1 MDRDTIAAIATPA
14 GRGAIAVVRVSGPGV
29 AAIATTLLGQIPPDR
44 RAVYRTLRLHG
55 VALDEAVVTRFAGP
69 HSATGED
76 VLELSVHGGPAV
88 SKAVLGATLEAG
100 ARLARPGEFTERAYL
115 NGRIDLVQAEAVA
128 DLVSAATERAA
139 RSAVRSLSGAFSDTI
154 EALTARL
161 TETRMRFEASLD
173 FPDEPVPAFE
183 RENADAVR
191 ALARDVVDVLASAR
205 RGRRLI
211 DGATMALVG
220 PPNVGKSSLM
230 NALLGETRA
239 IVTEVPGTT
248 RDPILAEFEIEG
260 IPVSVVDTA
269 GIRDTDDVV
278 ECIGIERAL
287 DAVRTVDVV
296 LLMSAVDVP
305 ADPSVQRRVAEVTG
319 PDTQILSIHNKSD
332 LASDSVSLP
341 ADTIAVSAMTGA
353 GLEVLLDRLADAIGA
368 LASEENEIAA
378 RSRHI
383 EALELA
389 AGALERALEITEQ
402 GEPELVAEELANAQE
417 AIGTITG
424 RVTRDDL
431 LGRIFSTFCI
441 GK

>member
-1 MDRDTIAAIATPA
+1 MNHDTIAAIATPP
-14 GRGAIAVVRVSGPGV
+14 GRGAIAVVRVSGPAV
-29 AAIATTLLGQIPPDR
+29 SAIATALVGELPPDR
-44 RAVYRTLRLHG
+44 RAVYRTLRSDG
-55 VALDEAVVTRFAGP
+55 IALDEAVVTRFTGP
-69 HSATGED
+69 RSATGED

-88 SKAVLGATLEAG
+88 SKAVLAATLKAG

-139 RSAVRSLSGAFSDTI
+139 RSAVRSLSGAFSETVD
-154 EALTARL
+154 ALTARL
-161 TETRMRFEASLD
+161 TETRTRFEAALD
-173 FPDEPVPAFE
+173 FPDEPVPSFE
-183 RENADAVR
+183 RQNVEQVG
-191 ALARDVVDVLASAR
+191 ALALDVADVLAAAR

-211 DGATMALVG
+211 DGARMALVG
-220 PPNVGKSSLM
+220 PPNVGKSSLL
-230 NALLGETRA
+230 NALVGETRA

-248 RDPILAEFEIEG
+248 RDPVLAEFEIEG

-278 ECIGIERAL
+278 ESIGIERAL

-305 ADPSVQRRVAEVTG
+305 ADAAVQRRLAEVTG
-319 PDTQILSIHNKSD
+319 PDTQFLYIHNKSD
-332 LASDSVSLP
+332 LARDLESLP
-341 ADTIAVSAMTGA
+341 DDTIVVSALTGA
-353 GLEVLLDRLADAIGA
+353 GLKALLDRLADAIGA
-368 LASEENEIAA
+368 LAGEENEVAA
-378 RSRHI
+378 RSRHV

-389 AGALERALEITEQ
+389 AGALERASTIAAQ

-417 AIGTITG
+417 ALGSITG

-431 LGRIFSTFCI
+431 LGRIFSSFCI